1 MEKLY
6 NFFFSKVY
14 KRKVYN
20 EYNDCIGIL
29 HDMFVMND
37 GGYPKIIGYQIKNE
51 GEISSC
57 VFRNIE
63 FYRDMDK
70 KITIKIR
77 GQRDIIPNSY
87 SYLLSKH
94 LLYKKIVDVNG
105 KKLVR
110 VNDVR
115 LASIAGDIRVV
126 AVDPGFKGLA
136 RRYGFYKI
144 LKMAYKL
151 IKKIPEDQLIMWDNV
166 EALDIVLDNLKLNV
180 PYKKLSKLHPADL
193 ADILEEMDSAYRN
206 KIFESLDEDL
216 AADTLEE
223 IEPEFQAELL
233 GNLSGDKRATV
244 LSNIPN
250 DELADML
257 DEVDDETAEK
267 ILYNMEKED
276 ADEIRSLMEY
286 EEELVGSMMNKDFIA
301 FNVNITAKEAL
312 DIIKEVNPEEEVIY
326 YVYITDEEEKFKGMI
341 SFKDLVFAKEDTML
355 KDIMKD
361 EMLTVKDSDK
371 VETAIDAVNKYNLLS
386 IPVIDAEDK
395 LCGIIVL
402 HDLLDEILVPS
413 YKKRFKRV
421 S

>member
-20 EYNDCIGIL
+20 EYNDCIGTL
-29 HDMFVMND
+29 QDMFVMND
-37 GGYPKIIGYQIKNE
+37 GGYPKIIGYQIKN
-51 GEISSC
+51 GREISSC

-63 FYRDMDK
+63 FCRDIDK

-126 AVDPGFKGLA
+126 AVDPGFKGVA
-136 RRYGFYKI
+136 RRYGCYKA
-144 LKMAYKL
+144 LKMLYKL
-151 IKKIPEDQLIMWDNV
+151 IKRVPEDQLIMWDNV
-166 EALDIVLDNLKLNV
+166 EALDINLDNLKLNV

-193 ADILEEMDSAYRN
+193 ADILEELDSAYRN

-223 IEPEFQAELL
+223 IEPEYQAELL
-233 GNLSGDKRATV
+233 GSLSGDKRATV

-301 FNVNITAKEAL
+301 FNVNITVKEAL
-312 DIIKEVNPEEEVIY
+312 DIIKEVNPDEEVIY
-326 YVYITDEEEKFKGMI
+326 YIYITDEEEKYKGMI

-361 EMLTVKDSDK
+361 EMLIVRDSDK
-371 VETAIDAVNKYNLLS
+371 VEVAIDVVNKYNLLS
-386 IPVIDAEDK
+386 IPVIDTEDK

-402 HDLLDEILVPS
+402 HDLLDEILVPN

>member
-20 EYNDCIGIL
+20 EYNDCIGTL

-37 GGYPKIIGYQIKNE
+37 GGYPKIIGYQIKSG

-63 FYRDMDK
+63 FCRDMDR

-94 LLYKKIVDVNG
+94 LLDKKIVDVNG
-105 KKLVR
+105 KKIVR

-144 LKMAYKL
+144 LKMVYKL
-151 IKKIPEDQLIMWDNV
+151 VKKVPEDQLIMWDNV
-166 EALDIVLDNLKLNV
+166 EALDIILDNLKLNV

-233 GNLSGDKRATV
+233 GSLSGDKRTTV

-312 DIIKEVNPEEEVIY
+312 DIIKEVNPDEEVIY
-326 YVYITDEEEKFKGMI
+326 YVYITDEEEKYKGMI
-341 SFKDLVFAKEDTML
+341 SFKDLVFAKENTML

-361 EMLTVKDSDK
+361 EKLTVRDSDK
-371 VETAIDAVNKYNLLS
+371 VEVAIDAANKYNLLS